1 MRRCAATLLIFTAIL
16 FAPQVRAEG
25 FLLGP
30 EYRWPEKNVFLRVGA
45 DVVAIPAGVTRW
57 EANDWAQFAGWSAA
71 VGTLMFAG
79 RPSLDVQLDRWMLK
93 NLDDHVPFI
102 WGIPMQ
108 AVLWSAIGVGGLGT
122 WWWALFTGNDHLA
135 QGLSLMVEA
144 LAVSQVYHLSL
155 KFLIGR
161 DGPDTGDGTG
171 RILGP
176 LNAFRVY
183 PAGTPSGHAA
193 TLFSLMSAGLA
204 YFDPPWW
211 VHAVTIGAV
220 SGLIAFHVI
229 NHRHFLSDSVW
240 GAAMGWYVGRWVVKH
255 RASELP
261 LRSRETPGQVSV
273 TPVAFERGG
282 GLALTGSF

>member
-1 MRRCAATLLIFTAIL
+1 MLAIL
-16 FAPQVRAEG
+16 WSPQVRAEG

-30 EYRWPEKNVFLRVGA
+30 DYQWPQKNVLVRSAA
-45 DVVAIPAGVTRW
+45 DVLAVPAGVTRW
-57 EANDWAQFAGWSAA
+57 DAADWGQLAGWSAA

-79 RPSLDVQLDRWMLK
+79 RPSLDVQLDRWMVRH
-93 NLDDHVPFI
+93 LDDHVPYI

-108 AVLWSAIGVGGLGT
+108 IVLWGAIGVGGLGT
-122 WWWALFTGNDHLA
+122 WWWGLYTGNDDVA

-155 KFLIGR
+155 KLLIGR
-161 DGPDTGDGTG
+161 DGPDTGNGLG
-171 RILGP
+171 EILGP
-176 LNAFRVY
+176 RNAFRVY

-204 YFDPPWW
+204 YFDPPLW
-211 VHAVTIGAV
+211 VHVVTTATV

-255 RASELP
+255 RASDAHARP
-261 LRSRETPGQVSV
+261 RDDAGQVSLLPFA
-273 TPVAFERGG
+273 TERGG
-282 GLALTGSF
+282 GLALSGTF